1 MRLALWPVEWTATWA
16 PPALWRRSLDPR
28 SQCLGTPG
36 PVHLLPLETLPPAWF
51 CFPLCEWALESLAH
65 RAQAWG
71 PGILSCGHCPSSP
84 WGIPRPGTV
93 RVQNRDAHGASPSL
107 AMRAS
112 PGVLGES
119 SSLIGS
125 HHPGEAANLKP
136 SKATAPPT
144 STAPR
149 NPGRHRTERSYRQ
162 RCMGKRGTRQAE
174 VGDALKGTRRER
186 ESQPAGLKFRTF
198 CSSKD
203 SAIGTPR
210 KGTQM
215 GSPLVS
221 FNCV

>member
-1 MRLALWPVEWTATWA
+1 MRLALWPAEWTATWA
-16 PPALWRRSLDPR
+16 P
-28 SQCLGTPG
+28 C
-36 PVHLLPLETLPPAWF
+36 PLETEAGPPQPVSGHPGACAPASSGDPAPAWSG
-51 CFPLCEWALESLAH
+51 FPLCEWALESLAH
-65 RAQAWG
+65 GAQAWG

-84 WGIPRPGTV
+84 RGIPRPGTV
-93 RVQNRDAHGASPSL
+93 RVQNRNAHGASPSL

-119 SSLIGS
+119 SSLVGS

-149 NPGRHRTERSYRQ
+149 NPGQHRTERSCRQ
-162 RCMGKRGTRQAE
+162 RHMGKRGTRQAE

-186 ESQPAGLKFRTF
+186 ESQRAGLKLRTF

-203 SAIGTPR
+203 SAMGTPR

-215 GSPLVS
+215 GSPL
-221 FNCV
+221 